1 MKRARLLLVLALLPP
16 CAHAAPPKSAPAPA
30 AKGRPA
36 AAAKPAA
43 RGGEDSEEKT
53 VREQIEAMKVAPR
66 GPFVHLR
73 HYCNDGVVLPPS
85 ESCDPHG
92 GGLEH
97 GEWTDEVAALRAGGY
112 EIANV
117 YAIVKPERFT
127 GPAPDLRALQ
137 QMLVERF
144 LIAADDG
151 WVMRATRSYRGSVQA
166 EDEGQGAARLVGAM
180 LGDPLWRADARYFL
194 LRETIRQ
201 LPTSPD
207 AGAAAPSAAEVR
219 DRAMKLADQDAAF
232 FPIRVKIH
240 GVPDAGDA
248 AAVRAFARSQGRRDL
263 AADYEE
269 LARRIDA
276 LYGPSPAPDRM
287 RALAKTLAG
296 APLAAELDRGAAAL
310 EAASDPAARFAE
322 ASRWLA
328 RLRREA
334 GAVQDRDAALALF
347 EASVAL
353 EEAAYASGNELLRQ
367 IPSATRRQRLAWL
380 VQAADALAGSGLLN
394 LRHAESVRQSAER
407 LAGAEGGPTVDDY
420 RAEIRLLA
428 RAPEWAGAELRMQLG
443 EGVDSMTDLDPLA
456 QRYPQDRLRA
466 SPLLAYSAIVDGLVK
481 DANAEAGIE
490 HEVFG
495 RRRGAGLRALNP
507 GLARGTLRVPR
518 DVVHTEG
525 FDAHGIY
532 LLPETISELPPVA
545 GILTQGEGSSLS
557 HVQLLARNLGIP
569 NVVVGPEL
577 VSELRARSGK
587 KVVLAVSPGGVV
599 HLDADGPQWND
610 AFGEEAKAPRV
621 RIQPDVAKLDLGA
634 TDFVP
639 LETLRA
645 SDAGRLAG
653 PKSANLGELKHAFG
667 TQVPDGVV
675 IPFGAFRRLLDRPIE
690 PGGPPVF
697 RWLQQQYAALAKLS
711 GKPAQ
716 QKQEAAKTLARV
728 RRWAATVDPGDEFR
742 AQLRAALAKLT
753 PDGGGVFV
761 RSDTNVEDLAGFTG
775 AGLNLTISN
784 AVGEKA
790 VMEAIREV
798 WASPFTDRSYAW
810 RQSLMEQPEYVFPAV
825 LLQRAFASEKS
836 GVLVTADVEGG
847 REGFVSIAT
856 NEGVSGA
863 VDGQAAESLLVGAG
877 GRDVRYLAQA
887 TAPYRKEL
895 SPAGGIVRAR
905 ASGSDTVLAPGEI
918 AQLVTLAREAPE
930 RFPLL
935 RGDDGTPRPAD
946 VEFGFRDG
954 KLTLLQIRPFNESR
968 SAQRSEALRRLDA
981 GIAGDGARRV
991 ALDSLPRE
999 TP

>member
-1 MKRARLLLVLALLPP
+1 MKRPALLIALALLAP
-16 CAHAAPPKSAPAPA
+16 CAHAAAP
-30 AKGRPA
+30 
-36 AAAKPAA
+36 KPAA
-43 RGGEDSEEKT
+43 TAAARTAGSGEEKT
-53 VREQIEAMKVAPR
+53 VREQIEAIKAAPR
-66 GPFVHLR
+66 GPFKYLR
-73 HYCNDGVVLPPS
+73 HYCNDGSVLPPS
-85 ESCDPHG
+85 ESCDPRG

-112 EIANV
+112 EIANI

-144 LIAADDG
+144 LIGADDG

-166 EDEGQGAARLVGAM
+166 EDEGQGMSRLVGAL
-180 LGDPLWRADARYFL
+180 LGDPLWRDDARYFL
-194 LRETIRQ
+194 LRETVRQ
-201 LPTSPD
+201 LPASPD

-219 DRAMKLADQDAAF
+219 DRALKLAEQDPAF

-248 AAVRAFARSQGRRDL
+248 AAVRAFARAHGRREL
-263 AADYEE
+263 APDYEE

-287 RALAKTLAG
+287 RVLSKALPGAALAG
-296 APLAAELDRGAAAL
+296 EIDRGADAL
-310 EAASDPAARFAE
+310 AAASDPAERFAE
-322 ASRWLA
+322 ASRWLV

-334 GAVQDRDAALALF
+334 PAIADRAAALALF
-347 EASVAL
+347 ETSVAL
-353 EEAAYASGNELLRQ
+353 EETAYASGNELLRRL
-367 IPSATRRQRLAWL
+367 PAASRRQRLEWL
-380 VQAADALAGSGLLN
+380 AQMADALAGSGLLN
-394 LRHAESVRQSAER
+394 LRHADSVRRSVER
-407 LAGAEGGPTVDDY
+407 LTGAEGGPTVSDY
-420 RAEIRLLA
+420 RAEARLLA
-428 RAPEWAGAELRMQLG
+428 RAPEWAGAELSMQIG
-443 EGVDSMTDLDPLA
+443 EGVDSISDLDLLA
-456 QRYPQDRLRA
+456 QRYPQDRLRG
-466 SPLLAYSAIVDGLVK
+466 SSLLAYATIVDGLVK

-507 GLARGTLRVPR
+507 GLARGTLRLPR
-518 DVVHTEG
+518 NLTHTDG

-532 LLPETISELPPVA
+532 LLPETIAELPPVA

-569 NVVVGPEL
+569 NVVVGREL
-577 VSELRARSGK
+577 LDELRARSGK

-599 HLDADGPQWND
+599 RLEADGPQWNQ
-610 AFGEEAKAPRV
+610 AFGVEAKAPRV
-621 RIQPDVAKLDLGA
+621 RIQPDVARLDLRV

-639 LETLRA
+639 LDALRA

-653 PKSANLGELKHAFG
+653 PKSANLGELRHAFG

-675 IPFGAFRRLLDRPIE
+675 IPFGAFRRLLDQPIE
-690 PGGPPVF
+690 PGGPSVF
-697 RWLQQQYAALAKLS
+697 GWLQQQYAAIAKLS
-711 GKPAQ
+711 GKPER
-716 QKQEAAKTLARV
+716 QKQAAAKMLARM

-742 AQLRAALAKLT
+742 AQLRSALATLA
-753 PDGGGVFV
+753 PDGAGVFV

-784 AVGEKA
+784 VVGEKA
-790 VMEAIREV
+790 VLDAIREV

-825 LLQRAFASEKS
+825 LLQAAFASEKS
-836 GVLVTADVEGG
+836 GVMVTADVEGG
-847 REGFVSIAT
+847 RAGFVSIAT

-863 VDGQAAESLLVGAG
+863 VDGQAAESLLVSAD

-887 TAPYRKEL
+887 TAPFRKEL

-905 ASGSDTVLAPGEI
+905 ASGSDTVLAPAEI
-918 AQLVTLAREAPE
+918 AQLVALAREAPQ

-968 SAQRSEALRRLDA
+968 SAQSSEVLHRLDA
-981 GIAGDGARRV
+981 RTASEGARKV
-991 ALDSLPRE
+991 SVDALPRE